1 MQRNLLKAT
10 LPALLLLVSP
20 GAVRSAPAQE
30 SRLIQPVNEHAL
42 VTLRGAVHP
51 LANPAND
58 RGAASPDMQLERLQL
73 VLKRSPQQ
81 EGALQQ
87 LLRDMHTPGTASFH
101 KWLTPEQFGQQFG
114 PSDQDVQAIESWLQ
128 TQGFQVLKVNPG
140 KQTLEIAGSV
150 GALQQAFHTTIHKY
164 AINGRQHFS
173 NAQDP
178 QIPVALAPVLGGFV
192 SLNNFPIRP
201 YSRFLGSAQYNLK
214 THEAIPEWTLPGG
227 ALGKTYAVAPEDFAT
242 QYDVTPLYTAAKPL
256 NGSGQTIAII
266 NESNININFVN
277 NFRNLFGLPA
287 STTQVII
294 DGNDPGIDGANN
306 PDGLNGASAEAY
318 LDVEWSGAVAP
329 GAAIDLVIAADT
341 SVESGLVLAAER
353 AVYSNLA
360 PVISISFGQCET
372 TLGASNSFFSG
383 LWEQAA
389 AQGITVM
396 VSTGDSGSAGCDN
409 PNTETVAQNGL
420 AVSGFASTAFNV
432 AVGGTDFHYNNV
444 AAIAG
449 SWNSTNDSNDGSLIS
464 YIPEQV
470 WNDSKFGLNV
480 LINPAGSISGGG
492 GGPSTCGNPT
502 LDSTG
507 TTVTACAPTPKPS
520 WQAGTG
526 VPADGA
532 RDLPDVSLFAANG
545 INGSY
550 YAVCA
555 ADGDC
560 QDTSNPQISG
570 FGGTSVSAPAFAG
583 IMAIVNQAYGP
594 QGQAN
599 YELYPLAA
607 KMPSA
612 FHDIQAGTN
621 QMPCQAG
628 SPNCTNGELTGYAAG
643 QGYDLA
649 TGLGSIDA
657 NVLVTNWNSRSKGTA
672 TTTTFTPSSTSF
684 THGTSVTLKTSV
696 AGSGGTP
703 GGDVAVMTDSPLI
716 TNQGQVVLTLA
727 SGAAS
732 GSLTSLPGGSYNI
745 WGNYSGDGTFAPSAS
760 SKTPITVTA
769 EASTLELQV
778 AEYANGQTASL
789 AGQQV
794 SYGTPAILD
803 GYPIPTSEA
812 SCTSNCPYF
821 SSPTGTV
828 TFTDNGNTL
837 NAVLIN
843 TEGLAEY
850 TTGTLAVGAH
860 SISASYSGDSSYNK
874 STGTPGTVAFT
885 VVKGATQVGVSTA
898 LATIAQGQTTTLT
911 ALVQTDGGGL
921 APTGSVTFLAGSTT
935 LGTGTLSAIRN
946 SDAVATYTI
955 TSAQSMALPAGAVS
969 LTGTYPGDN
978 NYSSASVVPASLTVT
993 APTTLLPTTTTATA
1007 STSTASPAARINL
1020 SITVTGKTGSAAP
1033 SGTVDIRSGGVDL
1046 TPGGIGLTAAA
1057 SGDTSTATYFFDNSF
1072 ASLPQGNNPV
1082 VITYSGDTAYA
1093 PSQFGLSLSNPL
1105 SDFSMLALNPNVSV
1119 AAGST
1124 GTATLHLGSI
1134 NGFNAAVALAC
1145 TAPTGMSCSLNP
1157 ASVTVNGNTTA
1168 ALTINASTPA
1178 SSVKTT
1184 GSLARRMEWLAAS
1197 GGAALAGVFLL
1208 GLPAHRRRW
1217 RSMLTLVCLAILAAG
1232 IGCGGGGNSSGT
1244 PPTTPTPPPTTGAT
1258 PTPAGTYTIVV
1269 TGTQGTLLVH
1279 AIAVTVIVTASS

>member
-1 MQRNLLKAT
+1 MQRSLLKAT
-10 LPALLLLVSP
+10 LPALILLVSL
-20 GAVRSAPAQE
+20 GSVRSAPAQE
-30 SRLIQPVNEHAL
+30 SRLTQPVNEHAL
-42 VTLRGAVHP
+42 VTLHGTVHP
-51 LANPAND
+51 LANAAND
-58 RGAASPDMQLERLQL
+58 RGAVSPDMQLERLQL

-81 EGALQQ
+81 EAALRQ
-87 LLRDMHTPGTASFH
+87 LLRDVHTPGTASFH

-114 PSDQDVQAIESWLQ
+114 PSDQDVQTIENWLQ
-128 TQGFQVLKVNPG
+128 TQGFQVLKMNPG
-140 KQTLEIAGSV
+140 KQTLEVAGTV
-150 GALQQAFHTTIHKY
+150 GALQQAFHTTLHKY
-164 AINGRQHFS
+164 AINGQQHFS

-178 QIPVALAPVLGGFV
+178 RIPVALAPVLGGFV
-192 SLNNFPIRP
+192 SLNNFPVRP
-201 YSRFLGSAQYNLK
+201 YSRFLGSAQYNPK

-227 ALGKTYAVAPEDFAT
+227 VLGKTYAVAPEDFAT

-266 NESNININFVN
+266 NEANINVSFVN
-277 NFRNLFGLPA
+277 NFRNLFSLPA
-287 STTQVII
+287 STPQVII

-306 PDGLNGASAEAY
+306 PDGPNSASPEAY
-318 LDVEWSGAVAP
+318 LDVEWAGAVAP
-329 GAAIDLVIAADT
+329 GATIDLVIAADT

-360 PVISISFGQCET
+360 PVMSISFGECEAN
-372 TLGASNSFFSG
+372 LGASNSFFSG

-409 PNTETVAQNGL
+409 PNDETAAQKGL
-420 AVSGFASTAFNV
+420 AVSGFASTPFNV
-432 AVGGTDFHYNNV
+432 AVGGTDFHYNSP
-444 AAIAG
+444 AGLAG
-449 SWNSTNDSNDGSLIS
+449 SWNSTNDNNNGSLIS

-470 WNDSKFGLNV
+470 WNDSRFGLN
-480 LINPAGSISGGG
+480 LLGYPNGSISGGG

-502 LDSTG
+502 LDSTS

-520 WQAGTG
+520 WQVGTG

-545 INGSY
+545 LNGSY

-560 QDTSNPQISG
+560 QGTANPQISG
-570 FGGTSVSAPAFAG
+570 FGGTSVSSPAFAG

-594 QGQAN
+594 QGQAD

-607 KMPSA
+607 KMPAA

-621 QMPCQAG
+621 QMPCITG
-628 SPNCTNGELTGYAAG
+628 TPDCTSLGELTGYAATL
-643 QGYDLA
+643 GYDLA

-657 NVLVTNWNSRSKGTA
+657 NVLVTNWNSRSKETA

-684 THGTSVTLKTSV
+684 THGTAVTLKTSV

-703 GGDVAVMTDSPLI
+703 TGDVAVMTDSPLI
-716 TNQGQVVLTLA
+716 TNQGQVVLALA

-732 GSLTSLPGGSYNI
+732 ASVGSLPGGSYNI

-778 AEYANGQTASL
+778 GEYANGQTASL

-803 GYPIPTSEA
+803 GYPIPTSETN
-812 SCTSNCPYF
+812 CTSNCPYF

-828 TFTDNGNTL
+828 TFTDNGNAL
-837 NAVLIN
+837 NTVLIN

-860 SISASYSGDSSYNK
+860 SIAASYSGDSSYNK

-885 VVKGATQVGVSTA
+885 VVKGATQVAVSSA
-898 LATIAQGQTTTLT
+898 LGTIAQGQTNTLT
-911 ALVQTDGGGL
+911 ALIETSGGGVP
-921 APTGSVTFLAGSTT
+921 PTGSVTFLAGSTT
-935 LGTGTLSAIRN
+935 LGTGTLSAFQK
-946 SDAVATYTI
+946 SYAVATYTI

-969 LTGTYPGDN
+969 LAGTYPGDS
-978 NYSSASVVPASLTVT
+978 NYSSGATVAPTNLTVT
-993 APTTLLPTTTTATA
+993 APTTLLSTTTTATA
-1007 STSTASPAARINL
+1007 STSTASPSARINL
-1020 SITVTGKTGSAAP
+1020 SITVTGKTSP

-1046 TPGGIGLTAAA
+1046 TPDGVALTAVA
-1057 SGDTSTATYFFDNSF
+1057 SSDTSTATYFFDNSV
-1072 ASLPQGNNPV
+1072 ATLPQGNNPV
-1082 VITYSGDTAYA
+1082 VITYSGDPAYA
-1093 PSQFGLSLSNPL
+1093 PSQFVLSLSNPL
-1105 SDFSMLALNPNVSV
+1105 TDFSMLAQNPNVTV
-1119 AAGST
+1119 ASGST
-1124 GTATLHLGSI
+1124 GTATLNLGSI

-1145 TAPTGMSCSLNP
+1145 TAPAGMSCTLNP
-1157 ASVTVNGNTTA
+1157 TSVTVNGNTTA
-1168 ALTINASTPA
+1168 TLTINATAPA
-1178 SSVKTT
+1178 SS
-1184 GSLARRMEWLAAS
+1184 ARRIEWLAAS

-1217 RSMLTLVCLAILAAG
+1217 RSMLTLVCVAILAAG
-1232 IGCGGGGNSSGT
+1232 IGCGGGGGSSST
-1244 PPTTPTPPPTTGAT
+1244 PPPTTPPPTTGAT
-1258 PTPAGTYTIVV
+1258 STPAGTYTIVV
-1269 TGTQGTLLVH
+1269 TGTQGTSLVH